1 MSEHIVKTL
10 SVVVSVIL
18 GGLNSDLSSFYCSV
32 IQFLLQDD
40 YLPVTGDSPFKL
52 RIIFEL
58 AKKKSDKHSIIVEH
72 ILSKILEI
80 FPKNL
85 KDFSKNSTDE
95 NLKSLIAA
103 FCDLSCD
110 CIAALEDDKRN
121 LLKEKIDK
129 NEKELWQ
136 TFVRAC
142 LKHGLKLK
150 LAHVVQLL
158 SKFCRKIYDSSNSVE
173 IGQIYDMVCGHS
185 SFVDTL
191 LSTSHKE
198 LDVKL
203 RDNVLE
209 LLLTLINCKGAIIRY
224 KYIHSSIY
232 PPIMIAKKYY

>member
-40 YLPVTGDSPFKL
+40 YLPVTGDSPYKL

-58 AKKKSDKHSIIVEH
+58 SKKKSDKHSIIVEH

-158 SKFCRKIYDSSNSVE
+158 SKFCRKIEHKKTSKRHQE
-173 IGQIYDMVCGHS
+173 I
-185 SFVDTL
+185 
-191 LSTSHKE
+191 
-198 LDVKL
+198 
-203 RDNVLE
+203 
-209 LLLTLINCKGAIIRY
+209 
-224 KYIHSSIY
+224 
-232 PPIMIAKKYY
+232 

>member
-1 MSEHIVKTL
+1 MSGE
-10 SVVVSVIL
+10 
-18 GGLNSDLSSFYCSV
+18 
-32 IQFLLQDD
+32 
-40 YLPVTGDSPFKL
+40 SPYKL

-58 AKKKSDKHSIIVEH
+58 AKKNSDKHLIIVEH
-72 ILSKILEI
+72 ILAKILEI

-85 KDFSKNSTDE
+85 KDFSKSSDDE
-95 NLKSLIAA
+95 NLKSLIRA

-110 CIAALEDDKRN
+110 CIAAVEDDKRN

-129 NEKELWQ
+129 KEKELWQ

-150 LAHVVQLL
+150 LPQIVQLL
-158 SKFCRKIYDSSNSVE
+158 SKFCRKIYDSANSVE

-191 LSTSHKE
+191 LSTSSKE

-203 RDNVLE
+203 KENVLE
-209 LLLTLINCKGAIIRY
+209 LVLTLIKCKASIIRY
-224 KYIHSSIY
+224 NFALAIEGNCKCKVKLQFIW
-232 PPIMIAKKYY
+232 